1 VTEAANESVQQRILA
16 RLRRGRKK
24 HHDLDELAAKIDHS
38 PEQFQQAL
46 DALIASGDVVLTR
59 NDKVSL
65 PDRLGLVAGRV
76 SAGRRGRAVVV
87 PDQGGP
93 PISLSRGELSSA
105 MHRDRVLV
113 EVAPYTRH
121 GLRSGKVHSVLERG
135 YKTMSG
141 TVASSSDG
149 TKFFVPRDPRFGS
162 IATLVDDSR
171 DAEPDHVV
179 EAEIVEYPT
188 TYRPVSVR
196 VTRDL
201 GLADRLPT
209 EIETVCATLG
219 IDTEF
224 SEAVEREAGR
234 WAQPTQADFEGRL
247 DLRDQVA
254 VTIDPADARDH
265 DDAVSIRKTKNGWC
279 LIVSIADVS
288 HYVSPGTAIDDEA
301 FERGTSTYF
310 PGRCVPMLPESLSA
324 DLASLRPDLD
334 RLSFS
339 ATLDVA
345 DDGTVRDA
353 TFSRSVIRSRAGLSY
368 EQVQAALDG
377 QAGELDAGIV
387 EALREMHACAQSL
400 TTRRMARGA
409 IDLDLP
415 EARFILAEDGRVED
429 IQPRKRLASHRV
441 IEEFML
447 AANEAVARFLNR
459 TDTPALYRIHESP
472 DPESA
477 FSLASRLRSIGIRID
492 RDGADLTPAILQQ
505 AVRDAAGTPKQRL
518 INTMVLRSMQQ
529 ARYSAYKDIHFG
541 LASPCY
547 THFTSPIRR
556 YPDLVVHRAL
566 GAVIDDQVDR
576 LPPVSRLEFVAGHCS
591 SRERRAMEAERDVA
605 RAAAILLMSDHI
617 GERFAGTVVG
627 VERYGFRVELDRF
640 FVEGFVHVGK
650 LPEFYSFV
658 SERLELQSTVSDK
671 VIYVGLRLTVVVIST
686 DLGERCLDFAPSDT
700 Q

>member
-1 VTEAANESVQQRILA
+1 MTDAANESVQQRILA

-24 HHDLDELAAKIDHS
+24 HHDLDELAAKIDSS
-38 PEQFQQAL
+38 PEQFRQAL

-93 PISLSRGELSSA
+93 PISLSRGDLSSA

-121 GLRSGKVHSVLERG
+121 GLSSGKVHSVLERG

-149 TKFFVPRDPRFGS
+149 TRFFVPRDPRFGS

-188 TYRPVSVR
+188 TYRPVTVR

-201 GLADRLPT
+201 GIADRLPT

-234 WAQPTQADFEGRL
+234 WTQPTQADFEGRM
-247 DLRDQVA
+247 DLRDQVT

-265 DDAVSIRKTKNGWC
+265 DDAVSIRKTENGWC

-288 HYVSPGTAIDDEA
+288 HYVRPGTAIDDEA

-324 DLASLRPDLD
+324 DLASLRPDID

-339 ATLDVA
+339 ATLDIA
-345 DDGTVRDA
+345 DDG
-353 TFSRSVIRSRAGLSY
+353 RAG
-368 EQVQAALDG
+368 
-377 QAGELDAGIV
+377 
-387 EALREMHACAQSL
+387 R
-400 TTRRMARGA
+400 
-409 IDLDLP
+409 
-415 EARFILAEDGRVED
+415 
-429 IQPRKRLASHRV
+429 
-441 IEEFML
+441 
-447 AANEAVARFLNR
+447 
-459 TDTPALYRIHESP
+459 
-472 DPESA
+472 
-477 FSLASRLRSIGIRID
+477 
-492 RDGADLTPAILQQ
+492 
-505 AVRDAAGTPKQRL
+505 
-518 INTMVLRSMQQ
+518 
-529 ARYSAYKDIHFG
+529 
-541 LASPCY
+541 
-547 THFTSPIRR
+547 
-556 YPDLVVHRAL
+556 
-566 GAVIDDQVDR
+566 
-576 LPPVSRLEFVAGHCS
+576 
-591 SRERRAMEAERDVA
+591 
-605 RAAAILLMSDHI
+605 
-617 GERFAGTVVG
+617 
-627 VERYGFRVELDRF
+627 
-640 FVEGFVHVGK
+640 
-650 LPEFYSFV
+650 
-658 SERLELQSTVSDK
+658 
-671 VIYVGLRLTVVVIST
+671 
-686 DLGERCLDFAPSDT
+686 
-700 Q
+700 